1 MFYACQPRKG
11 LCGLAVEGGHPGLQ
25 DDNQRLLRLRSDA
38 VWAERFCSEPLAQV
52 FADWYRQPVFASLD
66 EPQRAALEKAVTDM
80 REFVQ
85 ASQRNLDFSIDDSTG
100 KVVVKVIA
108 TDSGEVIRQIP
119 SEAALKL
126 AQNLSDASSLLF
138 DSKA

>member
-1 MFYACQPRKG
+1 
-11 LCGLAVEGGHPGLQ
+11 
-25 DDNQRLLRLRSDA
+25 
-38 VWAERFCSEPLAQV
+38 
-52 FADWYRQPVFASLD
+52 
-66 EPQRAALEKAVTDM
+66 M

-119 SEAALKL
+119 SETALKL
-126 AQNLSDASSLLF
+126 AQNLSDAGSLLF

>member
-1 MFYACQPRKG
+1 MDMSIKLNPSYPASTAQAG
-11 LCGLAVEGGHPGLQ
+11 LGAVMTQAKPAA
-25 DDNQRLLRLRSDA
+25 S
-38 VWAERFCSEPLAQV
+38 SEPAKV
-52 FADWYRQPVFASLD
+52 E
-66 EPQRAALEKAVTDM
+66 EPQRVALEKAVTDM

-119 SEAALKL
+119 SETALKL